1 MRKLNRLAA
10 QRVAALV
17 RNPDGKR
24 HADGGGLYLNLKAG
38 GARWEFEFRRPGK
51 KTPATMGLGS
61 ATTVTL
67 ATAREVADTARAQ
80 CAAGLNPIEERKKT
94 SERPTFG
101 HFAEQ
106 MIAKKTAELHNPKSA
121 AAWAM
126 TLRDYAKP
134 LYEKIAADVSTEDVL
149 SILKPLWEAKP
160 ETASRLQGR
169 INAVLDAA
177 TAVGARTTAN
187 PARWRGHLEHLLP
200 KRKKLSRGHHAALAY
215 GNVPRFM
222 ERLRYHDG
230 VSARALEFL
239 ILTAARSGEVRGAR
253 WSEINT
259 SDSLWV
265 VPAARMKARK
275 EHRVPLSDAALD
287 ALRKMAPLKSGPD
300 ALVFPSISPGRPLSD
315 MALTKLLDR
324 MDVAATA
331 HGFRSS
337 FRDWAAEQTNFPHEV
352 CEQALAHVIQNKAEA
367 AYRRGDAIDK
377 RRALMAAWADYCS
390 GVGGANVVQFTRQ
403 AQAGA

>member
-1 MRKLNRLAA
+1 MRKLNRLSA
-10 QRVAALV
+10 QRVASLV
-17 RNPDGKR
+17 RNPDAKR

-38 GARWEFEFRRPGK
+38 GARWEFEFRRAGK

-61 ATTVTL
+61 ATTVSL
-67 ATAREVADTARAQ
+67 ATAREIADVARAQ
-80 CAAGLNPIEERKKT
+80 CAAGLNPIEERKKA

-126 TLRDYAKP
+126 TLRQYAKP

-149 SILKPLWEAKP
+149 SILKPMWATKP

-177 TAVGARTTAN
+177 TAVGARATAN

-200 KRKKLSRGHHAALAY
+200 KRKKLSRGHHAALPYA
-215 GNVPRFM
+215 GVPRFM
-222 ERLRYHDG
+222 ERLRLHDG

-259 SDSLWV
+259 DDALWI

-275 EHRVPLSDAALD
+275 EHRVPLSDAALEL
-287 ALRKMAPLKSGPD
+287 LRKMSPLKSAPD
-300 ALVFPSISPGRPLSD
+300 ALVFPSIVPGRALSD

-367 AYRRGDAIDK
+367 AYRRGDAIEK
-377 RRALMAAWADYCS
+377 RRGLMAAWAEYCG
-390 GVGGANVVQFTRQ
+390 GVAAANVVPFERL
-403 AQAGA
+403 ARA